1 MSRRCSSRSPRLF
14 ALAGLEGRELLA
26 SRAYWLLLGMM
37 GPLVGQA
44 FLTAVRSYAEVSG
57 AGGGPAALAQG
68 LSPLDGIVVPTLGA
82 YDLAVTFLF
91 PFVAIRLVSAERES
105 GASKILAQ
113 TSVGLV
119 SRIAAKAAVLLLGWL
134 LAWIPALLALVLWR
148 GYGGHLSAPET
159 ANVFLGHL
167 LHALLAAGVAVAA
180 AAVCRGSSSAAIVTL
195 GFTVGTWALDFVAAG
210 RGGLLARLAEFTPA
224 AALRA
229 FEHGELRLATVA
241 VLLLASLAGF
251 AFAGLWLDP
260 YRSTLSRT
268 LRSAALVLLAVGAA
282 ALASSWRSGW
292 DLAEDRRNSFPRA
305 DEAALRRIEKPV
317 HVTVYLSPEDPR
329 LTDLEINVLAKLRRV
344 LPRFEVTYAAESR
357 TGLFENPESHYGEVW
372 YQVGKRRDM
381 LRSTIEPVVLAKLY
395 ELAGAAPPASDSEP
409 SYPGYP
415 LAAQPRGASLIFYL
429 ACPLLAAL
437 AYAASRGRWR
447 SSCRNL
453 V

>member
-1 MSRRCSSRSPRLF
+1 M
-14 ALAGLEGRELLA
+14 ALEGRELLA

-57 AGGGPAALAQG
+57 AGGGPSALAQG

-105 GASKILAQ
+105 GASKLLPQILQ
-113 TSVGLV
+113 TPVGMA
-119 SRIAAKAAVLLLGWL
+119 SRLAAKATVLLLGWF
-134 LAWIPALLALVLWR
+134 LAWIPALLALALWS
-148 GYGGHLSAPET
+148 GYGGHLSGPET

-167 LHALLAAGVAVAA
+167 LHVLLAAGVAVAA

-210 RGGLLARLAEFTPA
+210 RDGLIARLAEFTPA
-224 AALRA
+224 AALRT

-260 YRSTLSRT
+260 YRSVLSRAI
-268 LRSAALVLLAVGAA
+268 RSAALVLLAVGAA

-305 DEAALRRIEKPV
+305 DEAALRKIEKPV

-344 LPRFEVTYAAESR
+344 LPRFEVTYAAQSR
-357 TGLFENPESHYGEVW
+357 TGLFEDPESHYGEVW
-372 YQVGKRRDM
+372 YQVGGRREM

-395 ELAGAAPPASDSEP
+395 ELAGTVPPAEASGPDDLG
-409 SYPGYP
+409 YPGYP
-415 LAAQPRGASLIFYL
+415 LAAQPLGASLLFYI
-429 ACPLLAAL
+429 ACPLLAVL